1 MYRTKTRVKD
11 EMLITRWTMKE
22 EDTWKL
28 KKQEGYGWVI
38 EV

>member
-11 EMLITRWTMKE
+11 EMLITKWTWRKR
-22 EDTWKL
+22 TCGSL
-28 KKQEGYGWVI
+28 KKEGYGWVI

>member
-22 EDTWKL
+22 EDKWKL
-28 KKQEGYGWVI
+28 KNRKDMDGL
-38 EV
+38 